1 MFSFHMKH
9 LVCNNTI
16 WNYVTSYLPLYIA
29 TVLWLFIMIEV
40 NITTDAPAD
49 NTQPVDH
56 GRVRVSADDR
66 VGVQGVGVGEH
77 HSPQV
82 LEVDL
87 VHDSG
92 ARRHNQHVPEGLGS
106 PLQV

>member
-1 MFSFHMKH
+1 M
-9 LVCNNTI
+9 LRGVQ
-16 WNYVTSYLPLYIA
+16 TS
-29 TVLWLFIMIEV
+29 
-40 NITTDAPAD
+40 NAPAD

-56 GRVRVSADDR
+56 SGVRVSTDDRVRV
-66 VGVQGVGVGEH
+66 QGVRVGEH
-77 HSPQV
+77 HSSQV